1 MNDANSRGAGP
12 AAYSIE
18 GVVGLSETEARARLA
33 RDGYNELP
41 SQKRRGALRIALEVA
56 REPMFLLLVA
66 AGSLYLLMGELA
78 DALMLLG
85 FVFVVMAITILQE
98 RRTERALDALRE
110 LASPRALVIRDGQA
124 RRIAGRD
131 VVRGDLLVVAEG
143 DRIPADLLL
152 RRCTHLAVDESLL
165 TGESVPVRKRASDDA
180 TQMDRP
186 GGDDL
191 PSLYSGTLVSS
202 GQGLCE
208 VLHAGAATALGA
220 IGKSLADIEPER
232 SPLQLETAR
241 IVRALAIAGLCAC
254 ALVVGVY
261 ALMHGG
267 AWQAWKEGL
276 LAGIALAM
284 AILPEEFPV
293 VLTVFLA
300 LGAWRIARSRVLTR
314 RMSAIETLGAATV
327 LCVDKTGTLTENRM
341 SLGNVALDGEI
352 IATAADG
359 RWPTTCAELIDT
371 AVLASREEPFDAM
384 ERALHAAALRV
395 TDAEA
400 RKAARLAAGW
410 RLVHEYP
417 LAPGLLAMSH
427 VWQDPANG
435 ELSVASKGAPEAI
448 ADLCGLDA
456 VKRAAL
462 LEAAG
467 RMAASGLRVLGIAH
481 ARLPR
486 QPDPEQQHRPKQLL
500 WPAQQ
505 RELQLEYQGL
515 VAFSDPVRADV
526 PGAVAEC
533 RSAGIR
539 VVMIT
544 GDYAL
549 TARSIARQAGLD
561 RPDALLSGEALAQ
574 LSDDELAACIGDID
588 VFARVVPEQKLRIV
602 MALRRRGE
610 VVAMTGD
617 GVNDA
622 PALKAAHIGIAMGG
636 RGTDVAREAAAL
648 VLLDDDFSSIVKAVR
663 LGRRIYDNIRKA
675 VGFILAVHVP
685 IAGLSMIPVMIPGW
699 PLLLLPVHIVFLELI
714 IDPACTLVF
723 EAEGAD
729 ADIMRRSPRTP
740 QARLFSAPIVSIAL
754 LQGLAALL
762 VCLAIF
768 AVTHGGQG
776 ANAARAMV
784 FTGLVASLLMI
795 IMINRSWTRSA
806 LAMLKEPN
814 AAVWWV
820 IAGAGACLAL
830 VLEMPRVQRLF
841 SFAPVHVAD
850 LLLSLLAGIACL
862 LWFEWLKTSRRW
874 RSLQDGALAWAPPK
888 SDTVAAVSMGRS
900 RP

>member
-1 MNDANSRGAGP
+1 MIDANPRRAGP

-18 GVVGLSETEARARLA
+18 GVVGLTEAEARARLA
-33 RDGYNELP
+33 RDGCNELP

-66 AGSLYLLMGELA
+66 AGSLYLLMGEMA

-124 RRIAGRD
+124 HRIAGRD

-165 TGESVPVRKRASDDA
+165 TGESVPVRKHASGDA

-208 VLHAGAATALGA
+208 VLHTGAATALGA
-220 IGKSLADIEPER
+220 IGRSLADIEPER
-232 SPLQLETAR
+232 SPLQRETAR
-241 IVRALAIAGLCAC
+241 IVRMLAIAGLCAC
-254 ALVVGVY
+254 ALVVGIY

-314 RMSAIETLGAATV
+314 RVSAIETLGAATV

-341 SLGNVALDGEI
+341 SLSSVALDGEI
-352 IATAADG
+352 IAPATDG
-359 RWPTTCAELIDT
+359 RWPATCATLIDT
-371 AVLASREEPFDAM
+371 AVLASREDPFDAM
-384 ERALHAAALRV
+384 EHALHAAALRLP
-395 TDAEA
+395 DAGA
-400 RKAARLAAGW
+400 RKVARVEAAW

-417 LAPGLLAMSH
+417 LAGDLLAVSH
-427 VWQDPANG
+427 VWQGPANG
-435 ELSVASKGAPEAI
+435 DLQVASKGAPEAI
-448 ADLCGLDA
+448 ADLCRLDA
-456 VKRAAL
+456 VERAAL

-467 RMAASGLRVLGIAH
+467 RLAAAGLRVLGIART
-481 ARLPR
+481 RLP
-486 QPDPEQQHRPKQLL
+486 QQLDPTQQQ

-505 RELQLEYQGL
+505 RDLQLEYQGL

-561 RPDALLSGEALAQ
+561 RPEALMSGEALAR

-663 LGRRIYDNIRKA
+663 VGRRIYDNIRKA

-723 EAEGAD
+723 EAEGAE
-729 ADIMRRSPRTP
+729 ANIMRRAPRSP
-740 QARLFSAPIVSIAL
+740 QARLFSVPIVGIAV
-754 LQGLAALL
+754 LQGAAALL

-768 AVTHGGQG
+768 AVTHGSHG
-776 ANAARAMV
+776 ANAARALV
-784 FTGLVASLLMI
+784 FAGLVASLLMI

-806 LAMLKEPN
+806 LAMLSEPN

-820 IAGAGACLAL
+820 IAGACACLVL
-830 VLEMPRVQRLF
+830 VLEVPRVQHLF
-841 SFAPVHVAD
+841 SFAPLHAAD
-850 LLLSLLAGIACL
+850 LTLSLLAGIACL
-862 LWFEWLKTSRRW
+862 LWFEWLKTSGRW
-874 RSLQDGALAWAPPK
+874 RSLQDGALAWAASK
-888 SDTVAAVSMGRS
+888 SDTVAAVSNTRS
-900 RP
+900 TP